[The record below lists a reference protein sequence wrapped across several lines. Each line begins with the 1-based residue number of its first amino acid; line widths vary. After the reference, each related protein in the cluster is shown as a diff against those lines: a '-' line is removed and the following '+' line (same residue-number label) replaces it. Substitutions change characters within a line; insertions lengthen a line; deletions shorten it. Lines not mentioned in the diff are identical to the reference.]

1 MSVQELETLAGAFR
15 DDRDERLDS
24 GAHPTLSVM
33 LADADPLAR
42 RMVCAALQDEP
53 DLAVVAEASDSCE
66 ALELARRLHP
76 TVAVVEAALPDATGA
91 ELVRRLTAAVPLTKI
106 AVLSIDA
113 DEDIALEALRAGA
126 IACLTKDIQ
135 PGALPQLVRTVARGD
150 PVIPPPL
157 LPLLLE
163 LIRQMPDAGWRPVRS
178 RLTTREWEIVELL
191 EKGASTEEIAAGLV
205 VSISTVY
212 SHVKSLMRK
221 LGVHSRPEVAAVARS
236 LRREE
241 TAVPEAAHL
250 AQPVVR
256 PMRM

>member
-1 MSVQELETLAGAFR
+1 MSVEELETFGDAFR
-15 DDRDERLDS
+15 DDRDERLGPVAD
-24 GAHPTLSVM
+24 ATLSVM

-76 TVAVVEAALPDATGA
+76 AVAVVEATLPDATGG
-91 ELVRRLTAAVPLTKI
+91 ELVRRLTAAVPVTKI
-106 AVLSIDA
+106 AVLSVDA
-113 DEDIALEALRAGA
+113 DEDIALAALRAGA
-126 IACLTKDIQ
+126 IAYLTKDIQ
-135 PGALPQLVRTVARGD
+135 PGALPQLVRTVARGE

-157 LPLLLE
+157 LPLLLK

-191 EKGASTEEIAAGLV
+191 EKGASTEDIAACLV

-221 LGVHSRPEVAAVARS
+221 LGVHSRSEVVAVARS

-241 TAVPEAAHL
+241 IAVPQPARP
-250 AQPVVR
+250 AQPLVD
-256 PMRM
+256 PMTT